1 MSKPPPDDLMQWS
14 KAALVKELGRLRA
27 VMREH
32 AEQPH
37 GPATSGGDMVDVAGD
52 PYARGGVML
61 DARGA
66 VLMETIDVSL
76 IDTDPGT
83 PPAMFLLLGGR
94 VNFETRRVSQAY
106 MFGADGAAGL
116 ATQLIALAGRAGGDF
131 LAEFKQAFAE
141 RMGELP

>member
-1 MSKPPPDDLMQWS
+1 MSKPPPDDLMKWS

-37 GPATSGGDMVDVAGD
+37 DPATSGGDMVDVAGD
-52 PYARGGVML
+52 PYARGGVVL

-66 VLMETIDVSL
+66 VLMENIDVSL
-76 IDTDPGT
+76 IDTNPGD

-94 VNFETRRVSQAY
+94 VNYEMRRVSQAY
-106 MFGADGAAGL
+106 MFGPDGAAGL
-116 ATQLIALAGRAGGDF
+116 ATQLIALAARAGR
-131 LAEFKQAFAE
+131 EFFKEFHDAFDQ
-141 RMGELP
+141 RMSELP